1 MIAALLK
8 RSEAGFGGNPPGRSS
23 AGVLVAGEAVSASM
37 TPIYE
42 DFPWRTPPWLFLA
55 SFLIGLGS
63 LVICL
68 VGQALD

>member
-1 MIAALLK
+1 
-8 RSEAGFGGNPPGRSS
+8 
-23 AGVLVAGEAVSASM
+23 M

-42 DFPWRTPPWLFLA
+42 DFSWWTPWLFLA
-55 SFLIGLGS
+55 SFPIGLGS